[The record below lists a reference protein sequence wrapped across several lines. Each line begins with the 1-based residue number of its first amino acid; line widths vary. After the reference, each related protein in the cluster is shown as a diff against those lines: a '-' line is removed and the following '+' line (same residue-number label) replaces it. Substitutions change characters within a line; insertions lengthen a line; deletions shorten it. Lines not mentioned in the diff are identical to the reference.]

1 MATIGDDCDEAQS
14 DRKKSKSCKQALK
27 EIYDLKI
34 DSDLGKFNRQNR
46 YALIKKLISKI
57 KF

>member
-34 DSDLGKFNRQNR
+34 DSNLGKF
-46 YALIKKLISKI
+46 SKI
-57 KF
+57 KLPFCKQFLHKNTV